1 MSYNI
6 PVQNEAEVSKYTT
19 SFTYTSESNFVE
31 AKPMLNTKE
40 YFSFIGYAL

>member
-1 MSYNI
+1 MSCNI

-31 AKPMLNTKE
+31 VKLMLNAKE
-40 YFSFIGYAL
+40 YFSFIAYAL